1 MSSLET
7 GRYKLPLLAVSQA
20 QKEITH
26 NEALVRIDAL
36 LHAVAQD
43 ERADPPLLSDEDI
56 GKCWLI
62 SNTAVG
68 EWATK
73 SGQLAIWIGGGWRFC
88 EATEGMRVRM
98 QNSGTDRVRASGEWI
113 GAPSIADPL
122 GGAMIDLE
130 ARQAITSLLGYLRST
145 GALTF

>member
-26 NEALVRIDAL
+26 NEALARIDAL

-43 ERADPPLLSDEDI
+43 ERSDPPILSDADI

-73 SGQLAIWIGGGWRFC
+73 SGQLAIWVGGGWRFC
-88 EATEGMRVRM
+88 EASEGMRVRM
-98 QNSGTDRVRASGEWI
+98 QISGIDRVRSGGEWKT
-113 GAPSIADPL
+113 APNIADPV
-122 GGAMIDLE
+122 GGTLIDNE
-130 ARQAITSLLGYLRST
+130 ARQAIVSLLGHLRSI